1 LRRAFRRN
9 RLPAASAAIGW
20 RGVSRNWLARRQLQ
34 QIERQDIFRGASIM
48 RAILRLLQ
56 WILFLLVAFVVVT
69 FVVQN
74 RQEIDVSLWPLPFT
88 KPAPLFA
95 IIIACV
101 LVGFL
106 LGAFSAWLSGGGARK
121 RARELA
127 RMNEEKARQI
137 AQLHRDL
144 AVQKQSGPQPKPPSI
159 THAA

>member
-1 LRRAFRRN
+1 
-9 RLPAASAAIGW
+9 
-20 RGVSRNWLARRQLQ
+20 
-34 QIERQDIFRGASIM
+34 M

-56 WILFLLVAFVVVT
+56 WVLFLLVAFVVVT

-74 RQEIDVSLWPLPFT
+74 RQEVEVSLWPLPFT

-101 LVGFL
+101 LLGFL
-106 LGAFSAWLSGGGARK
+106 LGAFSAWLSGGGARR

-127 RMNEEKARQI
+127 RMNDEKARQI
-137 AQLHRDL
+137 SQLNRDV
-144 AVQKQSGPQPKPPSI
+144 ATHKQSGQQPRPPSI

>member
-1 LRRAFRRN
+1 
-9 RLPAASAAIGW
+9 
-20 RGVSRNWLARRQLQ
+20 
-34 QIERQDIFRGASIM
+34 M

-56 WILFLLVAFVVVT
+56 WIIFLLVALIVVT

-74 RQEIDVSLWPLPFT
+74 RQMVEVSLWPLPFT

-106 LGAFSAWLSGGGARK
+106 LGAFSAWLSGAGARK
-121 RARELA
+121 KARALA
-127 RMNEEKARQI
+127 RMNDEKARQI
-137 AQLHRDL
+137 SLLHREL
-144 AVQKQSGPQPKPPSI
+144 AVHKQSSQQPKPPSI